1 MRAPFLALALVLVMA
16 APAYAGSPDSN
27 ITTPGGTTFLM
38 DDGNDTL
45 LIAGHSTFSPIDIIC
60 TYGPDDQQVLSV
72 NSSLAY
78 HDIAQQSGTGG
89 DFSATLPL
97 EPLRYQDCV
106 LRAIPAGTADDDPD
120 LSTASGPTLSVGYRH
135 ADADPFNYD
144 LQLAPL
150 GGSAEFGQ
158 SSYYGGIQSTY
169 ALNPTDL
176 SFVRLFS
183 LSDSLVS
190 SPDPDP
196 GRQSV
201 QVDGQDAY
209 FQNDVSGFPHPGL
222 DPSPPTFN
230 FHSTD
235 GTGGVSSHEPLGAC
249 VPGGAFPPSP
259 SNCTNVVTDGVR
271 LDHSADLIDNGALSL
286 VDEQFTSTDGA
297 AHMVDAW
304 FRQSAYAG
312 NAQWRFPGDPG
323 FSDYMGVVGKTVPGG
338 PATALL
344 STIGPAYGSLSWSEA
359 PDAVRFQEPRLF
371 SMHYRFT
378 VPAGGSHV
386 LHFAYGS
393 SFTADGAAALGAEA
407 LAKWQPV
414 VAPGGG
420 GGGGG
425 GGGSTPPPTGPAK
438 LRARFAGVKSG
449 GNGTVA
455 VTLNAPG
462 AGNLSASETAVVPR
476 SAAKQRTRK
485 LTVSSLRRKV
495 GKAGKVKLVLKL
507 NRKGR
512 KLLRSKHRLPVT
524 LSVTYK
530 PTAGSGNKLTR
541 HLTLRLRKQ
550 RRHPR

>member
-1 MRAPFLALALVLVMA
+1 
-16 APAYAGSPDSN
+16 
-27 ITTPGGTTFLM
+27 
-38 DDGNDTL
+38 
-45 LIAGHSTFSPIDIIC
+45 
-60 TYGPDDQQVLSV
+60 
-72 NSSLAY
+72 
-78 HDIAQQSGTGG
+78 
-89 DFSATLPL
+89 
-97 EPLRYQDCV
+97 
-106 LRAIPAGTADDDPD
+106 
-120 LSTASGPTLSVGYRH
+120 
-135 ADADPFNYD
+135 
-144 LQLAPL
+144 
-150 GGSAEFGQ
+150 
-158 SSYYGGIQSTY
+158 
-169 ALNPTDL
+169 
-176 SFVRLFS
+176 
-183 LSDSLVS
+183 
-190 SPDPDP
+190 
-196 GRQSV
+196 
-201 QVDGQDAY
+201 
-209 FQNDVSGFPHPGL
+209 
-222 DPSPPTFN
+222 
-230 FHSTD
+230 
-235 GTGGVSSHEPLGAC
+235 
-249 VPGGAFPPSP
+249 
-259 SNCTNVVTDGVR
+259 
-271 LDHSADLIDNGALSL
+271 
-286 VDEQFTSTDGA
+286 
-297 AHMVDAW
+297 
-304 FRQSAYAG
+304 
-312 NAQWRFPGDPG
+312 
-323 FSDYMGVVGKTVPGG
+323 MGVVGKTVPGG

-476 SAAKQRTRK
+476 TAAKQRTRK